1 MQRLIAQTIVLQGLG
16 VLLMLGTTLLIARA
30 GGAPVQG
37 SFALVKS
44 INDLQVA
51 LFCFGMPSAIVY
63 LLNRT
68 GSGHRV
74 IYRWARRYTFLLLLT
89 LPAVNIGLMSL
100 INPGMPW
107 TELLTRAALIGVAS
121 ACGTGFALLRALLL
135 VHTDGTMFSIMSI
148 LPWAI
153 IAACVAFLIQR
164 SPFVIEIAY
173 GVSGVVSLWA
183 IDWWVRRLL
192 FAKPGETEDGP
203 IDLRVLKDQ
212 SINILVQAT
221 LFGVQV
227 FMTNAL
233 LEAQDAS
240 LRSAGLFNVAS
251 MVITLPNLLVALAA
265 PVLFNRWSK
274 MLDLGGYRQ
283 IRNNSLKL
291 AALAQG
297 LAIAAIPL
305 IAPLLALVFG
315 AQFVQARDACL
326 VMLFAV
332 FAVFATRIITPALQG
347 IGGNRTVTWS
357 CVARLTAV
365 GAGFAAVSLIG
376 YSWLL
381 AVSVGWALGEYAALM
396 VLLWAQPPLKA
407 ANQEAA
413 GADYRAT
420 SLSVEPTR

>member
-16 VLLMLGTTLLIARA
+16 VLLMLATTLLIARA
-30 GGAPVQG
+30 GGVTIQG

-51 LFCFGMPSAIVY
+51 LFCFGMPPAIVY

-74 IYRWARRYTFLLLLT
+74 IYRWARRYTFLLLLI
-89 LPAVNIGLMSL
+89 LPAVNVGVMSF

-107 TELLTRAALIGVAS
+107 TELIIRAGLIGVAS
-121 ACGTGFALLRALLL
+121 ACGTGFALQRALLL
-135 VHTDGTMFSIMSI
+135 VHTDGAIFSIISI

-153 IAACVAFLIQR
+153 IAVCVASLIQR

-173 GVSGVVSLWA
+173 GLSGVVSLLA
-183 IDWWVRRLL
+183 IDWWLRRFLVGE
-192 FAKPGETEDGP
+192 PTETEGGP
-203 IDLRVLKDQ
+203 IDFRVLKDQ

-221 LFGVQV
+221 LFGIQV

-233 LEAQDAS
+233 LEAQDTS
-240 LRSAGLFNVAS
+240 LRSAGLFNIAS

-265 PVLFNRWSK
+265 PVLFNRWTK
-274 MLDLGGYRQ
+274 GLDLVGYRQ

-291 AALAQG
+291 AALAQV
-297 LAIAAIPL
+297 LAIAVIPL
-305 IAPLLALVFG
+305 IAPLLRLVFG

-347 IGGNRTVTWS
+347 IGRNRTVTWS
-357 CVARLTAV
+357 CVARLAAV
-365 GAGFAAVSLIG
+365 GTGFVAVELTG

-396 VLLWAQPPLKA
+396 VLLSAQPPQKA
-407 ANQEAA
+407 ANQPAA
-413 GADYRAT
+413 GSDYRAP
-420 SLSVEPTR
+420 SLSVEPIR